1 MIDKYQISE
10 WIKAVKAD
18 LLAKNRL
25 LKATKVSLN
34 SKHEYIVEKYGKL
47 TIEQYKSLNDTLGKI
62 TRGKYYVLTARQVLK
77 EIETEMTRYYFD
89 PIKWADKN
97 KVECLDTFKKHVNI
111 KVVRLNSKL
120 KGYSHG
126 KL

>member
-18 LLAKNRL
+18 LLAKDRL

-34 SKHEYIVEKYGKL
+34 SKHAYIVEKHGEL
-47 TIEQYKSLNDTLGKI
+47 TAEQHKSFNDALGKV

-89 PIKWADKN
+89 PIKWTSKN
-97 KVECLDTFKKHVNI
+97 KVECLDTFKKHVN
-111 KVVRLNSKL
+111 VNVTRLNSKL
-120 KGYSHG
+120 KGYYHG
-126 KL
+126 E